1 MTKSGRLLASV
12 LALAALVVAA
22 CGGGS
27 GNSGSSGGS
36 SGSATCTNVAESQGV
51 FKDHVLAAVVGDYT
65 GPTAA
70 TQEPYMRGIQTYF
83 KFANDHGGIC
93 GKQIQFQ
100 EADDKYTVPGGQAAW
115 KQFTEQSPVYM
126 FFGNNNSS
134 VQDSLQDQVRNG
146 DIPVM
151 AESTTAN
158 SLAPFNK
165 NFYEVV
171 ETYELQA
178 TLAVG
183 YFDQKLGNGQKAKAA
198 CFSLTVASGTQF
210 CNDIQKEVAAAG
222 GTYIKQFA
230 IASTAVD
237 ATPEATQIQ
246 AAAPN
251 VIFLH
256 GSPNTAITL
265 FKAMDK
271 LGMTKIP
278 VVGIFATIAENVYTT
293 APKAVTQNFSG
304 IHSYTPAY
312 ISTPGNDE
320 MNVASKK
327 YGVDQTLAQN
337 FNFVNGWVA
346 AKVFVAGAR
355 AGSKASGKVDH
366 ASLRKGLDGLSNFDT
381 GGQSANITYSASDHQ
396 GLKTGRPYTYDFTK
410 NQLAPVG
417 AYADYAK
424 YFKP

>member
-1 MTKSGRLLASV
+1 MSRSRLFASV
-12 LALAALVVAA
+12 LGTLALAATA
-22 CGGGS
+22 CGGGA
-27 GNSGSSGGS
+27 SSTTTS
-36 SGSATCTNVAESQGV
+36 SSSCTNAVESQGV

-70 TQEPYMRGIQTYF
+70 TQLPYMRGIETYF

-93 GKQIQFQ
+93 GKQIQQQ

-115 KQFTEQSPVYM
+115 KQFTDQTPVYM

-134 VQDSLQDQVRNG
+134 VQDSLQDQVRAG
-146 DIPVM
+146 DTPIM
-151 AESTTAN
+151 AESTTQN
-158 SLAPFNK
+158 SLSPFNK
-165 NFYEVV
+165 NFYQAV
-171 ETYELQA
+171 ETYQLQA
-178 TLAVG
+178 TMAVA
-183 YFDQKLGNGQKAKAA
+183 YYDTKIGNGQKAKAA
-198 CFSLTVASGTQF
+198 CFSLTVASGTEY
-210 CNDIQKEVAAAG
+210 CKAVQKDVEAG
-222 GTYIKQFA
+222 GGTFLKHYA

-246 AAAPN
+246 ASNPN

-271 LGMTKIP
+271 LGMKTP

-293 APKAVTQNFSG
+293 SPQSVAKNFAG

-320 MNVASKK
+320 MNAAAKK
-327 YGVDQTLAQN
+327 YSVDSATAQN

-355 AGSKASGKVDH
+355 AGAKMTGKVDH
-366 ASLRKGLDGLSNFDT
+366 SSLRKGLDSLSNFDT
-381 GGQSANITYSASDHQ
+381 GGQSANFTYSATDHQ
-396 GLKTGRPYTYDFTK
+396 GLKTARPYTFDYTK
-410 NQLAPVG
+410 SQLVPVG
-417 AYADYAK
+417 NYSDYTK
-424 YFKP
+424 YFKA

>member
-1 MTKSGRLLASV
+1 MRKGRLFASV
-12 LALAALVVAA
+12 LAAGALVATA
-22 CGGGS
+22 CG
-27 GNSGSSGGS
+27 GSSGGS
-36 SGSATCTNVAESQGV
+36 STTAAACTNVAESQGV
-51 FKDHVLAAVVGDYT
+51 AKDHVLAAVVGDYT

-70 TQEPYMRGIQTYF
+70 TQEPFMRGIETYF

-93 GKQIQFQ
+93 GKQIQYQ
-100 EADDKYTVPGGQAAW
+100 EADDKYTVPGGQSAW
-115 KQFTEQSPVYM
+115 KQFTDQTPVYM
-126 FFGNNNSS
+126 YFGNNNSS
-134 VQDSLQDQVRNG
+134 VQDSLQDQVRSG
-146 DIPVM
+146 DTPVM

-158 SLAPFNK
+158 SLSPFNR

-178 TLAVG
+178 AEAVA

-198 CFSLTVASGTQF
+198 CFSLTVASGTQY
-210 CNDIQKEVAAAG
+210 CDDIQKDVDADG
-222 GTYIKQFA
+222 GTFLKHYA

-246 AAAPN
+246 ASSPN

-271 LGMTKIP
+271 LGMKTP
-278 VVGIFATIAENVYTT
+278 VVGIFAVIGENVYTT

-312 ISTPGNDE
+312 VSTPGNDE
-320 MNVASKK
+320 MNAASRK
-327 YGVDQTLAQN
+327 YGVDQALAQN

-355 AGSKASGKVDH
+355 AGAKATGKVDH
-366 ASLRKGLDGLSNFDT
+366 SSLRKGLDSLGNFDT
-381 GGQSANITYSASDHQ
+381 GGQSANFTYSSTDHQ
-396 GLKTGRPYTYDFTK
+396 GLKTARPYTFDFTK
-410 NQLAPVG
+410 NQLVPVG
-417 AYADYAK
+417 NYSDYAK